1 MLNSLVNASWVD
13 EERLKVYP
21 LILVGMLAAA
31 TAYVLTGNDGLL
43 PNGNPFGSD
52 FVSFWVAAREAL
64 VADPTVA
71 YARETFE
78 PIQQA
83 LFPEGGF
90 FAFFYPPHFQL
101 MLLPLGGLSFFVAL
115 IIWLAVTFALVAWVM
130 VKITGNAKLA
140 LLLAIA
146 FPAAFLNISHGQ
158 NAFLTAGLFAT
169 GLYLLP
175 SRPVLAGVFFGVLTF
190 KPQLGV
196 LIPVA
201 LLAAGQW
208 RTIFSAAI
216 TTLTLVATSA
226 LVLGVDVWSAFL
238 AQTQAA
244 TDVLEHGSVGFA
256 KMISVYSGLR
266 AFDWAHGV
274 SMTAH
279 VLITLGVVYV
289 IWRVWRP
296 NSGVSHGLRC
306 ALIMSGALIVT
317 PFGLNYDLY
326 LLAPAAAFFVS
337 VVAWQEMDGIER
349 NSLIAGFFLPLTV
362 LLTMT
367 EGYSLAPW
375 IVLLVFASFARRALG
390 RTIIPVSEG
399 NRAVPA
405 Q

>member
-101 MLLPLGGLSFFVAL
+101 MLLPLGGLSFSVAL

-266 AFDWAHGV
+266 AFDRAHAV

>member
-101 MLLPLGGLSFFVAL
+101 MLLPLGGLSFSVAL